1 MRVTKRSGRIEDTK
15 FDKVVNRISQLTY
28 NLSDNIDSTLIAQQ
42 VFSSMYD
49 GIKTHEIDTL

>member
-28 NLSDNIDSTLIAQQ
+28 NLSDNIDSTLMHNK
-42 VFSSMYD
+42 FSRLC
-49 GIKTHEIDTL
+49 TTV